1 MPWVYRYFLLNQ
13 NIIPS
18 LLIFLCLNHKRKRTC
33 NGESI
38 NKEFIENVVID
49 QLIKSLFTP
58 SAIENI
64 ANIISKRAALRS
76 DEIQEDIKQFGNELK
91 CVQIQLN
98 NMVNAIAQGM
108 FQPSMKEK
116 MDELEAKK
124 NSIILSLEE
133 AKRQKNITS
142 PSKDLIKAYLQKD
155 ADIKSKSLE
164 DQKRIIQTYVQ
175 KVIVYNNVI
184 KTYTIVDML
193 GQTVRKLI

>member
-1 MPWVYRYFLLNQ
+1 
-13 NIIPS
+13 
-18 LLIFLCLNHKRKRTC
+18 
-33 NGESI
+33 
-38 NKEFIENVVID
+38 
-49 QLIKSLFTP
+49 
-58 SAIENI
+58 
-64 ANIISKRAALRS
+64 
-76 DEIQEDIKQFGNELK
+76 
-91 CVQIQLN
+91 
-98 NMVNAIAQGM
+98 MVNAIAQGM